1 MNNYGVCLWE
11 QEFLTFTVHIWDSLY
26 TYTIWRSVLEAKGLD
41 GESCWAQAVGLV
53 H

>member
-11 QEFLTFTVHIWDSLY
+11 QEFLTFTEHIWDSLY

-41 GESCWAQAVGLV
+41 GECCWARAVGLV